1 MTHGRIAPKCI
12 RSAHQI
18 VPLYGQHLKKTSL
31 SESSSDMMDLE
42 DGVETTP
49 GLLGEQN
56 RMVPFLGAHLT
67 DKQQLQ
73 QQQQNCCKQP
83 SNGGG
88 GGGGLGGGGGV
99 GSGGGGVG
107 DIGGGLGIGGGSG
120 AGGVVGGAVGGVA
133 GGAGSIGGTNNNLQ
147 QRHNSALAVSIETDV

>member
-1 MTHGRIAPKCI
+1 MQSQNFNHVTSCPYLPGT
-12 RSAHQI
+12 
-18 VPLYGQHLKKTSL
+18 LGQHLKKNNSL

-56 RMVPFLGAHLT
+56 RMVPFLGTHLT

-88 GGGGLGGGGGV
+88 GGGGGGIIGGGGGGV
-99 GSGGGGVG
+99 VGGGG
-107 DIGGGLGIGGGSG
+107 G
-120 AGGVVGGAVGGVA
+120 AGV
-133 GGAGSIGGTNNNLQ
+133 GAGANNNLQ

>member
-1 MTHGRIAPKCI
+1 
-12 RSAHQI
+12 
-18 VPLYGQHLKKTSL
+18 
-31 SESSSDMMDLE
+31 MMDLE

-56 RMVPFLGAHLT
+56 RMVPFLGTHLT

-88 GGGGLGGGGGV
+88 GGVGGV
-99 GSGGGGVG
+99 G
-107 DIGGGLGIGGGSG
+107 
-120 AGGVVGGAVGGVA
+120 
-133 GGAGSIGGTNNNLQ
+133 GGAGVGAGANNNLQ